1 MSNPFS
7 RKDFNLT
14 EQMKIAREN
23 PSMAEKMR
31 TEAAQLDA
39 EETLKK
45 NTRSLDEFNALS
57 KEQKITFISNN
68 GEVR

>member
-7 RKDFNLT
+7 RHDFNLT

-39 EETLKK
+39 EETRKK